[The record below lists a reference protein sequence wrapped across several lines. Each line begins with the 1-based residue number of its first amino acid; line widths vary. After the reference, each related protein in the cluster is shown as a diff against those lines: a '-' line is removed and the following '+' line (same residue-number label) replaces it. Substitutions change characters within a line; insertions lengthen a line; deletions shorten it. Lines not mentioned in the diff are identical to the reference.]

1 MLTNFVKLKFPINHI
16 LNKLLVMRH
25 NWPSQDKN
33 LSSFELDNQNVKHAS
48 VIYIKHK
55 QQNIPL
61 MAEKYLSNDQIP
73 GDRI

>member
-16 LNKLLVMRH
+16 LNRLPVMRH

-33 LSSFELDNQNVKHAS
+33 LSSFKLDNQSVKHAG

-55 QQNIPL
+55 QLSIPL
-61 MAEKYLSNDQIP
+61 MAEKYLLNDQIP
-73 GDRI
+73 GDKI

>member
-33 LSSFELDNQNVKHAS
+33 LTSFKLDNLNASHAG

-55 QQNIPL
+55 QLNNPL
-61 MAEKYLSNDQIP
+61 IAEKYLLNDQIT
-73 GDRI
+73 GDKI